1 MAGAIKA
8 EWFGKPV
15 TVLMMNGKSVTGE
28 LSEVTDNYIVLTV
41 DTAQT
46 LIMVHAIVAV
56 RLAAGV
62 EDSPQ

>member
-28 LSEVTDNYIVLTV
+28 W
-41 DTAQT
+41 
-46 LIMVHAIVAV
+46 
-56 RLAAGV
+56 R
-62 EDSPQ
+62 